1 MFFLK
6 DGGYCVIAAKVMKRA
21 NSKEQSEC
29 SCMYNPVWMYV
40 LQNVS
45 RADKLEIR
53 GLIQEGKT
61 KTEKYKRYYELINL
75 YFKRFD
81 LFLNATS
88 HAFIYAP

>member
-1 MFFLK
+1 MCVCVLSSMFFLK

-53 GLIQEGKT
+53 GLIQE
-61 KTEKYKRYYELINL
+61 EKQKLKNINITMNL
-75 YFKRFD
+75 
-81 LFLNATS
+81 
-88 HAFIYAP
+88 

>member
-1 MFFLK
+1 
-6 DGGYCVIAAKVMKRA
+6 MKRA

-53 GLIQEGKT
+53 GLIQE
-61 KTEKYKRYYELINL
+61 EKQKLKNINFNMNL
-75 YFKRFD
+75 
-81 LFLNATS
+81 
-88 HAFIYAP
+88 

>member
-1 MFFLK
+1 MFFFK

-45 RADKLEIR
+45 RADKLEIH
-53 GLIQEGKT
+53 GLIQE
-61 KTEKYKRYYELINL
+61 EKQKLKNINFNINL
-75 YFKRFD
+75 
-81 LFLNATS
+81 
-88 HAFIYAP
+88 

>member
-1 MFFLK
+1 MCVCVLSSICFFLK

-53 GLIQEGKT
+53 GLIQE
-61 KTEKYKRYYELINL
+61 EKQKLKNINVTMNL
-75 YFKRFD
+75 
-81 LFLNATS
+81 
-88 HAFIYAP
+88 

>member
-53 GLIQEGKT
+53 GLIQE
-61 KTEKYKRYYELINL
+61 EKQKLKNINYELINL